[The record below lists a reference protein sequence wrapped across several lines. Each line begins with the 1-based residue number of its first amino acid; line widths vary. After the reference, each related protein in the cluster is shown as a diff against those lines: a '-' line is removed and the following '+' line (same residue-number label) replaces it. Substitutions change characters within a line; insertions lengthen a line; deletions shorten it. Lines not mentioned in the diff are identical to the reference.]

1 MLQRILSRG
10 EIEGLDHTA
19 IPRVRLPAGASVFSD
34 RAARLRQLAPDSPLA
49 DYLLM
54 MAHLADGQ
62 KLAYK
67 TFVIPTVSEEQISR
81 AQSHGMPPLQAM
93 GQARDPVWLDILFA
107 LIDHMMGDGIAS
119 SQAVEV
125 FLALKEK
132 LTHDPA
138 ALEKMADTLLANDDR
153 GIDAAVAPIIMAALQ
168 VYWTHLA
175 ADFDEKQLPVVN
187 PFGVC
192 PCCGSAPVASI
203 VRVGGKE
210 DGCRY
215 LSCSLCSTESHLVR
229 VTCSHCQETK
239 DISYHSLEGGLQA
252 VRAESCESCRVYRK
266 ILYQEKDIYVDP
278 IADDLAS
285 LALDVLMGEEGYM
298 RASGNPLLWQTSED
312 DPDADTIDT

>member
-19 IPRVRLPAGASVFSD
+19 IPRVRLPAGASVFAD
-34 RAARLRQLAPDSPLA
+34 RAARLRQLAADSPLA

-54 MAHLADGQ
+54 MANLADGQ
-62 KLAYK
+62 KQAYK
-67 TFVIPTVSEEQISR
+67 SFTIPTVTEEQISR

-93 GQARDPVWLDILFA
+93 GQPRGSVWLDILHF
-107 LIDHMMGDGIAS
+107 LIDHMMADGVVSAKAI
-119 SQAVEV
+119 EV
-125 FLALKEK
+125 FLQLKQQ
-132 LTHDPA
+132 LTDNPEA
-138 ALEKMADTLLANDDR
+138 IETMADTLLANDDR
-153 GIDAAVAPIIMAALQ
+153 GINPAVAPLIMGALQ
-168 VYWTHLA
+168 VYWTRLA
-175 ADFDEKQLPVVN
+175 TDFDEQQLPVVN

-239 DISYHSLEGGLQA
+239 DISYHSLEDSSQA
-252 VRAESCESCRVYRK
+252 VRAESCESCHVYRK
-266 ILYQEKDIYVDP
+266 ILYQEKDLFVDP

-298 RASGNPLLWQTSED
+298 RASGNPLLWQTSDEE
-312 DPDADTIDT
+312 ADNIDS

>member
-1 MLQRILSRG
+1 MQRILSRG

-19 IPRVRLPAGASVFSD
+19 IPRIRLPAGVSVFAD
-34 RAARLRQLAPDSPLA
+34 RAARLRQLATDSALA

-54 MAHLADGQ
+54 MAHLVDGQ

-67 TFVIPTVSEEQISR
+67 TFTIPTVSEEQISR

-93 GQARDPVWLDILFA
+93 GQPRDPVWLDILHF
-107 LIDHMMGDGIAS
+107 LLDHMMADGIAS
-119 SQAVEV
+119 SKAVEV
-125 FLALKEK
+125 FLALKEQ
-132 LTHDPA
+132 LTHNPA
-138 ALEKMADTLLANDDR
+138 VLEKMADTLLANDDR
-153 GIDAAVAPIIMAALQ
+153 GIDPAIAPLIMGALQ
-168 VYWTHLA
+168 VYWTRLA
-175 ADFDEKQLPVVN
+175 ADFDEQQLPVVN

-229 VTCSHCQETK
+229 VTCTHCQETK
-239 DISYHSLEGGLQA
+239 DISYQTLEGSSQA
-252 VRAESCESCRVYRK
+252 VRAETCESCHVYRK
-266 ILYQEKDIYVDP
+266 ILYQEKDLYVDP

-312 DPDADTIDT
+312 DTEADNIDL